1 MNFIS
6 SPLASFPALHLFA
19 VSKSGLTLTRLFQEG
34 ESVPGTTDS
43 ILLMGI
49 FIVLLIVTPIVWN
62 RRNWMR

>member
-1 MNFIS
+1 MIFL
-6 SPLASFPALHLFA
+6 LASFPTLNLSA

-34 ESVPGTTDS
+34 ESVPGTTDG

-49 FIVLLIVTPIVWN
+49 LIVLLIIIPILWT